1 MKGYIDL
8 GFMKLFY
15 ANYLFRNPADL
26 KDPDEKGD
34 ILANEMAPIKAR
46 IETIKAQITEMDAK
60 TAANW
65 LLLPEDEEDFHYPLQ
80 VIDRMGR
87 DETFMK
93 DVVQNFWELKAA
105 KL

>member
-46 IETIKAQITEMDAK
+46 IETIKA
-60 TAANW
+60 
-65 LLLPEDEEDFHYPLQ
+65 
-80 VIDRMGR
+80 
-87 DETFMK
+87 
-93 DVVQNFWELKAA
+93 
-105 KL
+105 